1 MSIETNKNTQRTEI
15 VYEKQVNNSDVS
27 SET

>member
-1 MSIETNKNTQRTEI
+1 MSIETNKNTQWTEI
-15 VYEKQVNNSDVS
+15 VYEKQVNNWDVS